1 MAKLYREAHTGLWCR
16 RDTLDEYVVKEQS
29 SYKQLFNLIHNKTV
43 LDIGANI
50 GAFAYNAIESG
61 AKKVI
66 SFEPDPDNV
75 RVYKKQGLSS
85 ILIEKAVS
93 NRNGTSRLY
102 INSHKNKGLHS
113 LQPINGRASI
123 PIELI
128 SFADILEE
136 YKPSIIKIDI
146 EGGEYDLD
154 LYDIPSFVKAIAI
167 EIHLSH
173 GDNRQQAIPL
183 IKALKEQFPI
193 ILHDTHITDKN
204 WTTLFIGRRAKKGDH
219 HE

>member
-1 MAKLYREAHTGLWCR
+1 MELYREVQTGLWCR
-16 RDTLDEYVVKEQS
+16 KDTLDEYVVKEQS
-29 SYKQLFNLIHNKTV
+29 SYKQLFNLMHNKTV

-61 AKKVI
+61 AKWVI
-66 SFEPDPDNV
+66 SFEPDPDNIKM
-75 RVYKKQGLSS
+75 YKKQGLSS
-85 ILIEKAVS
+85 TLIEKAVS
-93 NRNGTSRLY
+93 NRNGGSKLY
-102 INSHKNKGLHS
+102 TNAHKNKGLHS
-113 LQPINGRASI
+113 LQPISGRESI

-128 SFADILEE
+128 SFTDILEK
-136 YKPSIIKIDI
+136 YRPSILKIDI

-167 EIHLSH
+167 EIHLSY
-173 GDNRQQAIPL
+173 GDNRKQAVPL
-183 IKALKEQFPI
+183 IKALKEQFPT

-204 WTTLFIGRRAKKGDH
+204 WTTLFIGRRAKKGAH